1 MNKSTEK
8 LLMNS
13 EDIITATLC
22 LTFLEESERYTRE
35 VARTKNRPYR
45 SLLAAVKDGMA
56 IKDLQKVLKYKTNL
70 IFSQS

>member
-13 EDIITATLC
+13 EDIITDTLC

-35 VARTKNRPYR
+35 VARSKNRPYR

-56 IKDLQKVLKYKTNL
+56 VKDL
-70 IFSQS
+70 